1 MLVLDC
7 GGIFGGKP
15 KEIGVYSDIAVQSYA
30 AMGYDAVNVSEHEF
44 ALGIDY
50 LKNAAADSHISLLS
64 TNLRTKD
71 GEPLSWVKPYLIKKI
86 GDVRVGILG
95 VMSEKAFKKPID
107 SNVSDKDC
115 YGSQE
120 PVSDKPSPNNY
131 SLPENIK
138 QSLEV
143 IAPEKALKSQ
153 IQAIKGRTDIIVLLS
168 RLDMTETMSL
178 VDRIRGIDLA
188 ISCSSL
194 PKSHMSRVD
203 RTGSAIIRSD
213 SKKGKYIQYV
223 KLNITDT
230 DKIKVGDAQ
239 KERLDATVAHDDRV
253 EEIFLSVY
261 HKHKELARKAERI
274 KGEKIHKERVKVL
287 ELSPEEFFKQHQEQM
302 GKDG

>member
-15 KEIGVYSDIAVQSYA
+15 KEIGVYSDIAVQSYG

-50 LKNAAADSHISLLS
+50 LRRTAQENQMPLLS
-64 TNLRTKD
+64 SNLKAK
-71 GEPLSWVKPYLIKKI
+71 GGALLSWVKPFVIKKI
-86 GDVRVGILG
+86 GDVSVGILG

-131 SLPENIK
+131 PLPENIK

-253 EEIFLSVY
+253 EEIFVSVY
-261 HKHKELARKAERI
+261 QKHKELAQKAERI